1 LHSSLLKFKNT
12 YYAPTFLPVA
22 KPKKVFRIALL
33 PMTQNLIAACMLAAV
48 AALAQN
54 PRGTAYHAR
63 KAVDPITIDG
73 HLTEESWKLAQRGE
87 GFFMSKP
94 YDSVPPTNP
103 TYFWITFNDNFLY
116 IAFACEDDGGAPV
129 VQSLRRDFEFRVND
143 NVGIYFD
150 PYNDYTNGFYFN
162 ISPYGV
168 QREGLMANGGASPDD
183 FSGFWDNKWY
193 SAVNRSPGRWT
204 AELAIPFKSIRY
216 NRGEWNFNILRNDL
230 ERNQVSSWIATPVQY
245 LPASFAWSGKLI
257 WDDELPK
264 PGTNISVIPYLA
276 SAFRKDV
283 ENHQP
288 AAAEPLAGF
297 DAKVGLTPS
306 LNLDLTFNP
315 DFSQVEVDRQVIN
328 LTRFEFQFPELR
340 QFFLENS
347 DLFSQPGFPD
357 SRPFFSRRIGLA
369 YDSTGTLQRV
379 PILYG
384 ARLSGKMGKNWRVGL
399 LNMHTRKKH
408 SLGLPDQNYT
418 MAIVQ
423 RQILERSNFD
433 VFVVNK
439 QSMGL
444 GPYNPDN
451 YYQPGLVRKIINGTD
466 TTYRFNTYN
475 RVAGFDFNINSKN
488 NQIRG
493 DIYYHRSFDE
503 FHTDNTY
510 SAGAFMGYFD
520 RRLTLMGGVQLLG
533 KNFNAETGF
542 VPNLS
547 VYPGFTGAFTRSEFR
562 TYPQSRIVA
571 NHGPF
576 AEVSGAWIPSGRHTD
591 QQVTAGYVINFLN
604 TSLFSIGGAHTYQN
618 LTLPFNPIGGND
630 FQAGDAFRWNELL
643 VEYQSD
649 NRKLFNYRVQGGYG
663 GFYSGTRLN
672 ANGEINYRYQPYGS
686 LSMRFVY
693 EQIDLG
699 GNFGKRNLFLI
710 GPRFDLTF
718 TDKVFL
724 STFIQYNKLLNNIN
738 LNTRFQWRFK
748 PASDFFIVY
757 TENYLPST
765 FASKNR
771 ALVLKLTYWFN
782 L

>member
-1 LHSSLLKFKNT
+1 MFIDS
-12 YYAPTFLPVA
+12 
-22 KPKKVFRIALL
+22 FRPITMRLALFCIYL
-33 PMTQNLIAACMLAAV
+33 VTLAQ
-48 AALAQN
+48 AQN
-54 PRGTAYHAR
+54 PRGTEYHAKR
-63 KAVDPITIDG
+63 AADAITIDG
-73 HLTEESWKLAQRGE
+73 LLTEQSWQSAQVG
-87 GFFMSKP
+87 GNFFMSKP
-94 YDSVPPTNP
+94 YDSVPPVNQ
-103 TYFWITFNDNFLY
+103 TYFRITFDDTFLY
-116 IAFACEDDGGAPV
+116 LAFECEDDGGPPV
-129 VQSLRRDFEFRVND
+129 VQSLRRDFEFRFND

-168 QREGLMANGGASPDD
+168 QREGLMANGGANPDD

-193 SAVNRSPGRWT
+193 SAVNRAPGKWT

-216 NRGEWNFNILRNDL
+216 NRDTWNFNILRNDL

-257 WDDELPK
+257 WDDELPRA
-264 PGTNISVIPYLA
+264 GTNISFIPYVA
-276 SAFRKDV
+276 TAFLKDN
-283 ENHQP
+283 ENNTP
-288 AAAEPLAGF
+288 AQTDPRMGF

-347 DLFSQPGFPD
+347 DLFAQPGFPD

-369 YDSTGTLQRV
+369 YDSTGKLQRV

-384 ARLSGKMGKNWRVGL
+384 ARLSGKLGQNWRLGL
-399 LNMHTRKKH
+399 LNMHTREKQ

-418 MAIVQ
+418 VAIVQ
-423 RQILERSNFD
+423 RQVLERSNFD
-433 VFVVNK
+433 VFLVNK

-444 GPYNPDN
+444 GEYNPDA
-451 YYQPGLVRKIINGTD
+451 YYQPGLVREVINGTD
-466 TTYRFNTYN
+466 TTYRLNRYN

-503 FHTDNTY
+503 FTTDNTY
-510 SAGAFMGYFD
+510 SGGAFLGYFG
-520 RRLTLMGGVQLLG
+520 RRLNLMGGVQLLG
-533 KNFNAETGF
+533 KNFNAEAGF

-547 VYPGFTGAFTRSEFR
+547 VYPGFTGAFTRLEYL
-562 TYPQSRIVA
+562 TYPQSRVVA

-576 AEVSGAWIPSGRHTD
+576 VELNSAWVPGGRHTD
-591 QQVTAGYVINFLN
+591 ENLFAGYVVNFMN
-604 TSLFSIGGAHTYQN
+604 TSFIALAGGHTYQN
-618 LTLPFNPIGGND
+618 LTQPFNPIGGAN
-630 FQAGDAFRWNELL
+630 FQAGDSFRWNQMLL
-643 VEYQSD
+643 EYQSD
-649 NRKLFNYRVQGGYG
+649 NRKLFNYRLQAGYG
-663 GFYSGTRLN
+663 GFYTGTRTSLS
-672 ANGEINYRYQPYGS
+672 GELNYRYQPYGS
-686 LSMRFVY
+686 LAVRFAY
-693 EQIDLG
+693 EDIDMGTAYGRQTL
-699 GNFGKRNLFLI
+699 LLL
-710 GPRFDLTF
+710 GPRLDVTF

-724 STFIQYNKLLNNIN
+724 TTFIQYNKLFDNIN

-757 TENYLPST
+757 TENYLPSP

-771 ALVLKLTYWFN
+771 ALVLKLTYWLN
-782 L
+782 V